1 MVRRVDR
8 DARAREIHHATR
20 RLLLANGYRDLTL
33 RALADELGGSLT
45 LVTHYF
51 PTHDE
56 LMTAH
61 LEWQLDEFDVEL
73 ERLETGESGR
83 ARLETFVEW
92 FLPNDDESWLEERSR
107 IMLLVQVPRDA
118 SWLGPYLDRV
128 EERMIELLRERLA
141 VLVPPEHLD
150 LSIDIVRMALNGITL
165 SAIEHRES
173 WPPARQLS
181 VILRVID
188 ALPLREGI
196 DDAARP

>member
-1 MVRRVDR
+1 
-8 DARAREIHHATR
+8 
-20 RLLLANGYRDLTL
+20 
-33 RALADELGGSLT
+33 
-45 LVTHYF
+45 
-51 PTHDE
+51 
-56 LMTAH
+56 
-61 LEWQLDEFDVEL
+61 
-73 ERLETGESGR
+73 
-83 ARLETFVEW
+83 
-92 FLPNDDESWLEERSR
+92 
-107 IMLLVQVPRDA
+107 
-118 SWLGPYLDRV
+118 
-128 EERMIELLRERLA
+128 MIELLRERLA